1 MFCYH
6 VAGDEGS
13 GSGSGSGYTEVYPT
27 DMDGAT
33 IEAPVAKAD
42 RSGPV
47 GSSALLCAPSVALP
61 TMLALSTLAL
71 YRQWR

>member
-1 MFCYH
+1 MFC

-13 GSGSGSGYTEVYPT
+13 SSGSGSGSTEVGPT
-27 DMDGAT
+27 DMDVAAT
-33 IEAPVAKAD
+33 EAPVVEAD

-47 GSSALLCAPSVALP
+47 VDSAPLCAPSLALP

-71 YRQWR
+71 HRQWR